1 MPRTNEIVVGDC
13 EVCSATGV
21 VLVLRHGDIQMCPA
35 CLAEDIAV
43 TKNVEKVIT
52 DSRAQDAT
60 IELKQELFNAG
71 TVAFTELQAAINAN
85 GDIPTDRKNF
95 ALMTEVAARI
105 EILTA
110 AIFSD
115 EAALL
120 AKKNEKHALLI
131 NAQNVAAKLHE
142 AERAK
147 FKEYDVNY
155 KPQTPKSTK
164 PKAVKAPSKKYSKAE
179 LVAVSEKYNLP
190 MAQVQS
196 IVIARNLNPEDAAK
210 YLAKLMGTI

>member
-1 MPRTNEIVVGDC
+1 
-13 EVCSATGV
+13 
-21 VLVLRHGDIQMCPA
+21 MCPA

-71 TVAFTELQAAINAN
+71 TVAFTELQAAIQAN
-85 GDIPTDRKNF
+85 GDIPNDRKNF

-105 EILTA
+105 EALTA
-110 AIFSD
+110 VIFSD

-120 AKKNEKHALLI
+120 AKKNEKHALLV

-155 KPQTPKSTK
+155 KPVTPKSVK
-164 PKAVKAPSKKYSKAE
+164 PKGPSKTKKKYSKAE
-179 LVAVSEKYNLP
+179 LMAAAAKYNLP
-190 MAQVQS
+190 LAQVQS
-196 IVIARNLNPEDAAK
+196 IVIARNMSPEDAAK
-210 YLAKLMGTI
+210 YFAGLMGTI